1 VNPNQRKEMDA
12 ESLKDILGG
21 IAIGCMLIIGL
32 FLAFVL

>member
-1 VNPNQRKEMDA
+1 MNPNQRKEMDA

-32 FLAFVL
+32 CLAFVL